1 MRGYRHY
8 SPESGPVDCARWL
21 REGYATDHALYRGA
35 VGGSYAWYYCTLGKG
50 REQGMQGFGA
60 EAAATPA
67 APKVAAPAAS
77 SPPIS
82 STELATTM
90 VLRGAVGTLIG
101 AAAAPKGR
109 EGIWGAAGF
118 VLGVTL
124 GQMGIV
130 AIATVALWKKVDRP

>member
-1 MRGYRHY
+1 MSLY
-8 SPESGPVDCARWL
+8 SIR
-21 REGYATDHALYRGA
+21 
-35 VGGSYAWYYCTLGKG
+35 
-50 REQGMQGFGA
+50 GFGA
-60 EAAATPA
+60 EAVQAPAAT
-67 APKVAAPAAS
+67 KVAAPAAS
-77 SPPIS
+77 SPPSS

-130 AIATVALWKKVDRP
+130 AIATAALWKKVDR